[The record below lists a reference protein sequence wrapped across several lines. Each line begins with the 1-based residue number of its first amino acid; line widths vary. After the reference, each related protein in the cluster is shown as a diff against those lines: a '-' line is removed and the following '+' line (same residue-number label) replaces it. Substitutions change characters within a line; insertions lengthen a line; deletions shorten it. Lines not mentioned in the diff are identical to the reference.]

1 MRLLLFH
8 PTTCTPHAT
17 WPLFRHFFSSSWAHF
32 PLYSVLCSFH
42 TLSLLMSLCFYL
54 SKSKFCHPVSLHLSE
69 LLPPISPTTRPS
81 LHPRIPATSVS
92 NLVSR
97 QLALNEG
104 LWWGGGWKRRVRLG
118 LRGGVS
124 TWEWRMSALHEG
136 CMFWK
141 LEVHMKIEVLLFIM
155 CKRYIRGEGCS
166 QIR

>member
-1 MRLLLFH
+1 MPHGLCLGTFSQAVEHIFLF
-8 PTTCTPHAT
+8 
-17 WPLFRHFFSSSWAHF
+17 
-32 PLYSVLCSFH
+32 
-42 TLSLLMSLCFYL
+42 TLSSALSIRCLSSCLCFYL

-136 CMFWK
+136 RMFWK
-141 LEVHMKIEVLLFIM
+141 LEVHVKIEVLLFIM
-155 CKRYIRGEGCS
+155 CKRYIQGEGCS

>member
-104 LWWGGGWKRRVRLG
+104 LWWGGGVKEAGAFGIERRSFYLRMENVCITWGLHVLKVRG
-118 LRGGVS
+118 TRED
-124 TWEWRMSALHEG
+124 WSAP
-136 CMFWK
+136 
-141 LEVHMKIEVLLFIM
+141 VHYV
-155 CKRYIRGEGCS
+155 
-166 QIR
+166 